1 MTTNGLQPM
10 TANEFSGLVL
20 KQKDRRSSLLDITSG
35 QHEVK
40 TTGSGNAK
48 KIALFKGTYTDRKGQ
63 QQIYPVVDVDGQAVA
78 LSALS
83 GKAAIVTDDGN
94 LTPRP
99 GIVEEGA
106 TYDDVLDA
114 LKNNG
119 YKFNL
124 THVVGRV
131 NGFHGRYGVVTKQ
144 TAPLSLD
151 FSHPFGWLFF
161 CQVCLAIGKTQ
172 PYVLP
177 ANVYSRAVC
186 IYCFSVVV

>member
-1 MTTNGLQPM
+1 MTTNGMVQL
-10 TANEFSGLVL
+10 TANEFSGLVN
-20 KQKDRRSSLLDITSG
+20 KQKDRRSSLLDLTSG

-40 TTGSGNAK
+40 TAGNGNAK
-48 KIALFKGTYTDRKGQ
+48 KVVLFKGTYTDRKGQ

-78 LSALS
+78 LSALA
-83 GKAAIVTDDGN
+83 GKAAIVADDGN

-124 THVVGRV
+124 SHVVGRV
-131 NGFHGRYGVVTKQ
+131 NGFHGRYGVVTK
-144 TAPLSLD
+144 
-151 FSHPFGWLFF
+151 
-161 CQVCLAIGKTQ
+161 
-172 PYVLP
+172 
-177 ANVYSRAVC
+177 
-186 IYCFSVVV
+186 